1 MPKVPPF
8 SKEFSLEEKIKII
21 TLQLSLEK
29 VRASKL
35 NKLATSAKEN
45 KEVRKARSYYK
56 AWSYRLSNVRT
67 LEKHQKQLL
76 SQQDKELKTLEKE
89 TRELLKLVCVKT
101 SKAKKAT
108 KTFQL
113 QPSEAFTSNV
123 TELRQVC

>member
-1 MPKVPPF
+1 MPRVPPF
-8 SKEFSLEEKIKII
+8 SKEFSLEEQIKIV

-56 AWSYRLSNVRT
+56 AWSYRLSNVRS

-76 SQQDKELKTLEKE
+76 SQQDKELKKLEKE
-89 TRELLKLVCVKT
+89 TRDLLKLVCVRP
-101 SKAKKAT
+101 SKAKKTT
-108 KTFQL
+108 KAFQI
-113 QPSEAFTSNV
+113 QASEASNLV
-123 TELRQVC
+123 ELREVC